1 MSLFE
6 RRGRASRPHAAGAR
20 PVPAPA
26 TRPAVTPEPVDPALD
41 TDLLRALQALQSLE
55 DTPEPVRRV
64 GRPRL
69 VSSPLRPRVR

>member
-6 RRGRASRPHAAGAR
+6 RMGRVARPHVAGAV
-20 PVPAPA
+20 PVPAPDA
-26 TRPAVTPEPVDPALD
+26 RPAATPEPVDPALD
-41 TDLLRALQALQSLE
+41 TDLVRALHALQSLE